1 MAADSRGNAGLNGP
15 LSNAPGAA
23 SACTSGT
30 LPSGGISGRTGSNA
44 TDIVYVSHGHGPAL
58 AVVMAPVMP
67 YWDEGQFFAPLTE
80 RLVALGY
87 RVMIFDSLS
96 LQPAPE
102 DLATFANAWRQ
113 ILQGLGPVQLL
124 AGSALGGAL
133 VQSLLASRWA
143 ASIPATLLI
152 SAPTQ
157 ADSQLEERLGYMAQL
172 AAAGELTEA
181 LCWLEHWVA
190 ADAGTTATIPAS
202 AGNPVARG
210 LAPDGP
216 SLAHRP
222 TQARPVAAEPLR
234 DRDAARPRPTV
245 DALACERL
253 ARGFGLLEKLDVRDA
268 VHAYPGK
275 LLSLYGEQS
284 QLVRASNIS
293 FPRTTR
299 HLAASIAGSGMR
311 PHTEHPA
318 RVWAWVQEHLRL
330 TAQIAS

>member
-1 MAADSRGNAGLNGP
+1 MPMKPFAEP
-15 LSNAPGAA
+15 AA
-23 SACTSGT
+23 SGRGRIESSVVASIGAQAGGTVSGA
-30 LPSGGISGRTGSNA
+30 SDISF
-44 TDIVYVSHGHGPAL
+44 VSHGHGPAL

-102 DLATFANAWRQ
+102 DLPTFADAWRR
-113 ILQGLGPVQLL
+113 ILQGLGPIQLL
-124 AGSALGGAL
+124 AGSALGGAV

-157 ADSQLEERLGYMAQL
+157 ADSQLDERLGYMAQL

-181 LCWLEHWVA
+181 LRWLEHWVA
-190 ADAGTTATIPAS
+190 ADAGANTTIAPSPGDSVAS
-202 AGNPVARG
+202 G

-222 TQARPVAAEPLR
+222 AQPRPVGGEPAR
-234 DRDAARPRPTV
+234 DWDDARPRPTA

-253 ARGFGLLEKLDVRDA
+253 ERGFGLLERLDVRDA

-284 QLVRASNIS
+284 HLVRASNIS

-299 HLAASIAGSGMR
+299 HLAASIPGSGMR
-311 PHTEHPA
+311 PHIEHPA

-330 TAQIAS
+330 TAQSAS

>member
-1 MAADSRGNAGLNGP
+1 MSARAITSG
-15 LSNAPGAA
+15 GAA
-23 SACTSGT
+23 S
-30 LPSGGISGRTGSNA
+30 RWQ
-44 TDIVYVSHGHGPAL
+44 DITWVSHGHGSAL

-96 LQPAPE
+96 LQPAPA
-102 DLATFANAWRQ
+102 DLATFADAWRQ
-113 ILQGLGPVQLL
+113 VLQGLGPIQLL
-124 AGSALGGAL
+124 AGSALGGAV

-157 ADSQLEERLGYMAQL
+157 ADAQLDERLGYMAQL
-172 AAAGELTEA
+172 AAAGQLIDA
-181 LCWLEHWVA
+181 LRWLEHWVA
-190 ADAGTTATIPAS
+190 ADAGHAGPIPAC
-202 AGNPVARG
+202 ADAPVARG

-216 SLAHRP
+216 SLPHRP
-222 TQARPVAAEPLR
+222 LQARPVGAQP
-234 DRDAARPRPTV
+234 PRYGDGAQPRHSV
-245 DALACERL
+245 DALASERL
-253 ARGFGLLEKLDVRDA
+253 ERGFGLLQKLDVRDA

-284 QLVRASNIS
+284 HLVRASNVS
-293 FPRTTR
+293 FPRTAR

-311 PHTEHPA
+311 PHIEQPA
-318 RVWAWVQEHLRL
+318 RVWAWVQEHLHL
-330 TAQIAS
+330 TAHIAS